1 MSESL
6 LSSLDSLSE
15 TIFRSAYCTVMHSDA
30 IVFLFYKTIDQ
41 ISVSGRLVRI
51 ILPLKYLIIK
61 GNQSCSFVTRRLIGL
76 LHPVNFL
83 PRFHLEADSIFALAF
98 ADKMTKKLNC
108 HQKTTGTQ
116 GFLCPKTVCPLHHY
130 LNSHFPWLTSRA
142 AAENS
147 SKKKT
152 VPHPLP
158 PITKLQ
164 SPH

>member
-30 IVFLFYKTIDQ
+30 IVFLFYKTIADWPNFCK
-41 ISVSGRLVRI
+41 SRLVRI

-108 HQKTTGTQ
+108 HQETTGTQ

-130 LNSHFPWLTSRA
+130 LNSHFP
-142 AAENS
+142 
-147 SKKKT
+147 
-152 VPHPLP
+152 
-158 PITKLQ
+158 
-164 SPH
+164 